1 MKPMGRFEYNEP
13 TLFNKLWLY
22 GTCAVLVAILWAIFY
37 RRQIQAKRVS
47 LRALFVLVLLEAVDF
62 AAIKFFRG
70 W

>member
-1 MKPMGRFEYNEP
+1 MGRLEYNAP
-13 TLFNKLWLY
+13 TLLNKLWLY
-22 GTCAVLVAILWAIFY
+22 GTCAVLVAVVWAILH

-47 LRALFVLVLLEAVDF
+47 LKALFTLVLMEAVDF